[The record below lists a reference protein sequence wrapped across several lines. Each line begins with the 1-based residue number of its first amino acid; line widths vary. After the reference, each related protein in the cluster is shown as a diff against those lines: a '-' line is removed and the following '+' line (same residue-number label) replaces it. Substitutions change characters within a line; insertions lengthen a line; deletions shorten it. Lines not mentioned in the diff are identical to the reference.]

1 MTYLE
6 VVNKVLVRLREN
18 EVGSLTETSYSKLV
32 AELVN
37 VVKREIENSW
47 NWHCLRETLT
57 ATTADGLFNYVLFG
71 AGTTSRILNVYNDT
85 EDIQMHPRSGEW
97 FDQQMRMVDT
107 VQKDAPMYYNINGV
121 SQYGDM
127 QMDFYP
133 VPDGVYNIRIN
144 IAKQQDYLTEASER
158 VLIDPHLLIEGV
170 LARAVAERGEDG
182 GMPDQEF
189 RYRAMLSDLISI
201 EAGHRPFETI
211 WSAN

>member
-18 EVGSLTETSYSKLV
+18 EVTSLTENSYSKLI

-57 ATTADGLFNYVLFG
+57 ATTSDGNFNYVLYG

-85 EDIQMHPRSGEW
+85 DDIVMHPRSGEW
-97 FDQQMRMVDT
+97 FDRNMRMVDT
-107 VQKDAPMYYNINGV
+107 VQKDSPMYYNVNGV

-133 VPDGVYNIRIN
+133 VPDGVYTIRIN
-144 IAKQQDYLTEASER
+144 IAKQQDYLTTESED
-158 VLIDPHLLIEGV
+158 VLINPELLIEGV
-170 LARAVAERGEDG
+170 LARAISERGEDG
-182 GMPDQEF
+182 GMPDQEL
-189 RYRAMLSDLISI
+189 RYRTMLADLISI

-211 WSAN
+211 WSAT

>member
-18 EVGSLTETSYSKLV
+18 EVSSLTETSYSKLI

-47 NWHCLRETLT
+47 NWHSLRETLT
-57 ATTADGLFNYVLFG
+57 ATTSDGNFNYVLYG

-85 EDIQMHPRSGEW
+85 DDIAMYPRSGEW

-107 VQKDAPMYYNINGV
+107 VQKDSPMYYNINGV

-144 IAKQQDYLTEASER
+144 IAKQQDYLTTASER

-170 LARAVAERGEDG
+170 LARAISERGEDG
-182 GMPDQEF
+182 GMPDQEL
-189 RYRAMLSDLISI
+189 RYRNMLADLISI

-211 WSAN
+211 WSAT

>member
-18 EVGSLTETSYSKLV
+18 EVTSLTETSYSKLI

-57 ATTADGLFNYVLFG
+57 ATTSDGNFNYVLYG

-85 EDIQMHPRSGEW
+85 DDIQMYPRSGEW
-97 FDQQMRMVDT
+97 FDRNMRMVDT
-107 VQKDAPMYYNINGV
+107 VQKDSPMYYNINGV
-121 SQYGDM
+121 STYGDM
-127 QMDFYP
+127 QIDFYP

-144 IAKQQDYLTEASER
+144 IAKQQDYLTTASEN
-158 VLIDPHLLIEGV
+158 VLINPELLVEGV
-170 LARAVAERGEDG
+170 LARAISERGEDG
-182 GMPDQEF
+182 GMPDQEL
-189 RYRAMLSDLISI
+189 RYRNMLADLISI

-211 WSAN
+211 WSAT

>member
-18 EVGSLTETSYSKLV
+18 EVTSLTETSYSKLI

-57 ATTADGLFNYVLFG
+57 ATTSDGNFNYVLYG

-85 EDIQMHPRSGEW
+85 DDIAMYPRSGEW

-107 VQKDAPMYYNINGV
+107 VQKDSPMYYNINGV
-121 SQYGDM
+121 SSAGDM

-133 VPDGVYNIRIN
+133 VPDGVYTIRIN
-144 IAKQQDYLTEASER
+144 IAKQQDYLTTASER
-158 VLIDPHLLIEGV
+158 VLIDGDLLVEGV
-170 LARAVAERGEDG
+170 LARAISERGEDG
-182 GMPDQEF
+182 GMPDQEL
-189 RYRAMLSDLISI
+189 RYRNMLADLISI

-211 WSAN
+211 WSAT

>member
-18 EVGSLTETSYSKLV
+18 EVTSLTENSYSKLI

-57 ATTADGLFNYVLFG
+57 ATTSDGNFNYVLYG

-85 EDIQMHPRSGEW
+85 DDIQMHPRSGEW
-97 FDQQMRMVDT
+97 FDQNMRMVDT
-107 VQKDAPMYYNINGV
+107 VQKDSPMYYNVNGV

-133 VPDGVYNIRIN
+133 VPDGVYTIRIN
-144 IAKQQDYLTEASER
+144 IAKQQDYLTTASER
-158 VLIDPHLLIEGV
+158 VLIDGDLLVEGV
-170 LARAVAERGEDG
+170 LARAISERGEDG
-182 GMPDQEF
+182 GMPDQEL
-189 RYRAMLSDLISI
+189 RYRNMLADLISI

-211 WSAN
+211 WSAT

>member
-18 EVGSLTETSYSKLV
+18 EVSSLTETSYSKLI

-57 ATTADGLFNYVLFG
+57 ATTSDGNFNYVLYG

-85 EDIQMHPRSGEW
+85 DDIAMYPRSGEW
-97 FDQQMRMVDT
+97 FDRNMRMVDT
-107 VQKDAPMYYNINGV
+107 VQKDSPMYYNINGV
-121 SQYGDM
+121 STYGDM
-127 QMDFYP
+127 QIDFYP
-133 VPDGVYNIRIN
+133 VPDGVYDIRIN
-144 IAKQQDYLTEASER
+144 IAKQQDYLTTASER

-170 LARAVAERGEDG
+170 LARAISERGEDG
-182 GMPDQEF
+182 GMPDQEL
-189 RYRAMLSDLISI
+189 RYRNMLADLISI

-211 WSAN
+211 WSAT

>member
-18 EVGSLTETSYSKLV
+18 EVTSLTENSYSKLI

-57 ATTADGLFNYVLFG
+57 ATTSDGNFNYVLYG

-85 EDIQMHPRSGEW
+85 DDIVMHPRSGEW
-97 FDQQMRMVDT
+97 FDRNMRMVDT
-107 VQKDAPMYYNINGV
+107 VQKDSPMYYNINGV

-133 VPDGVYNIRIN
+133 VPDGVYTIRIN
-144 IAKQQDYLTEASER
+144 IAKQQDYLTTESED
-158 VLIDPHLLIEGV
+158 VLINPELLIEGV
-170 LARAVAERGEDG
+170 LARAISERGEDG
-182 GMPDQEF
+182 GMPDQEL
-189 RYRAMLSDLISI
+189 RYRTMLADLISI

-211 WSAN
+211 WSAT

>member
-18 EVGSLTETSYSKLV
+18 EVSSLTETSYSKLI

-57 ATTADGLFNYVLFG
+57 ATTSDGNFNYVLYG

-85 EDIQMHPRSGEW
+85 DDIAMYPRSGEW
-97 FDQQMRMVDT
+97 FDRNMRMVDT
-107 VQKDAPMYYNINGV
+107 VQKDSPMYYNINGV
-121 SQYGDM
+121 STYGDM
-127 QMDFYP
+127 QIDFYP
-133 VPDGVYNIRIN
+133 VPDGVYDIRIN
-144 IAKQQDYLTEASER
+144 IAKQQDYLTTASEN
-158 VLIDPHLLIEGV
+158 VLINPELLVEGV
-170 LARAVAERGEDG
+170 LARAISERGEDG
-182 GMPDQEF
+182 GMPDQEL
-189 RYRAMLSDLISI
+189 RYRNMLADLIAI

-211 WSAN
+211 WSAT

>member
-18 EVGSLTETSYSKLV
+18 EVTSLTENSYSKLI

-57 ATTADGLFNYVLFG
+57 ATTSDGNFNYVLYG

-85 EDIQMHPRSGEW
+85 DDIQMHPRSGEW
-97 FDQQMRMVDT
+97 FDRNMRMVDT
-107 VQKDAPMYYNINGV
+107 VQKGSPMYYNVNGV

-144 IAKQQDYLTEASER
+144 IAKQQDYLTTATER
-158 VLIDPHLLIEGV
+158 VLIDGDLLVEGV
-170 LARAVAERGEDG
+170 LARAISERGEDG
-182 GMPDQEF
+182 GMPDQEL
-189 RYRAMLSDLISI
+189 RYRNMLADLISI

-211 WSAN
+211 WSAT

>member
-18 EVGSLTETSYSKLV
+18 EVTSLTENSYSKLI

-57 ATTADGLFNYVLFG
+57 ATTSDGNFNYVLYG

-85 EDIQMHPRSGEW
+85 DDIAMYPRSGEW

-107 VQKDAPMYYNINGV
+107 VQKDSPMYYNVNGV

-144 IAKQQDYLTEASER
+144 IAKQQDYLTTASER

-170 LARAVAERGEDG
+170 LARAISERGEDG
-182 GMPDQEF
+182 GLPDQEL
-189 RYRAMLSDLISI
+189 RYRNMLADLISI

-211 WSAN
+211 WSAT

>member
-18 EVGSLTETSYSKLV
+18 EVTSLTENSYSKLI

-57 ATTADGLFNYVLFG
+57 ATTSDGNFNYVLYG

-85 EDIQMHPRSGEW
+85 DDIAMHPRSGEW
-97 FDQQMRMVDT
+97 FDRNMRMVDT
-107 VQKDAPMYYNINGV
+107 VQKDSPMYYNVNGV

-133 VPDGVYNIRIN
+133 VPDGVYTIRIN
-144 IAKQQDYLTEASER
+144 IAKQQDYLTTANER
-158 VLIDPHLLIEGV
+158 VLIDGDLLVEGV
-170 LARAVAERGEDG
+170 LARAISERGEDG
-182 GMPDQEF
+182 GMPDQEL
-189 RYRAMLSDLISI
+189 RYRNMLADLISI

-211 WSAN
+211 WSAT